1 MQCECTVSVYARRI
15 PPESDGEWMDTLTQ
29 PYLMIHAELTVGG
42 SIVAAVA
49 VAGIVVTIWT
59 AGWCC
64 RRRYEKRRRKITV

>member
-1 MQCECTVSVYARRI
+1 
-15 PPESDGEWMDTLTQ
+15 MDTLTQ
-29 PYLMIHAELTVGG
+29 PYLMIRLQLTVGG

-64 RRRYEKRRRKITV
+64 RRMYEKRRRKITV

>member
-1 MQCECTVSVYARRI
+1 MQCERSVPVNDCRVST
-15 PPESDGEWMDTLTQ
+15 ESEGGGVECLTQ